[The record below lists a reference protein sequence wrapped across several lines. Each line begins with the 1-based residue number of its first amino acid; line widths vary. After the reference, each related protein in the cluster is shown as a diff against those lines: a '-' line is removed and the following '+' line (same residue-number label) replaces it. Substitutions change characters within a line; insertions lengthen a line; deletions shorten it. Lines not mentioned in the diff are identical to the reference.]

1 MSELVKEIKRIV
13 AAHNSGYIMDFI
25 ASFKKKK
32 ESGADGKRRGS
43 AIAEGLKRLSL
54 GGRRDSKK

>member
-1 MSELVKEIKRIV
+1 
-13 AAHNSGYIMDFI
+13 MDFI